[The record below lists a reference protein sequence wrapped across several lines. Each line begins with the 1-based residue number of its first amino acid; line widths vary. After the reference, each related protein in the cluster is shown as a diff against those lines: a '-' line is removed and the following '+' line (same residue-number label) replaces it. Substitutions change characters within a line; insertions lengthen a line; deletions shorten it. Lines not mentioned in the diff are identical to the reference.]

1 MASLFGFGLVV
12 GICLLCTIP
21 CNALVV
27 KNTSDLIDLFKSG
40 TGTTVNEDIEMAADL
55 DFSGVGLSVPLGLLS
70 DGTCVGYGGVF
81 HGNGHR
87 ISGIVMNNTQN
98 GGYKNAGLFCNLN
111 GCTIENLLID
121 SCSFTGYSVGALSV
135 CVTGPL
141 VVKNVTHNG
150 NVSGNEKVGGLIG
163 VIEKIKERTSITFD
177 DCLNEGNVT
186 GSRIVGGF
194 VGYVFNNT
202 NITMTISNTINN
214 GIVTADRGDYGGFVG
229 YVSRN
234 TNMTMTIS
242 NSINNG
248 NTNENGYFV
257 GGIVG
262 TIYSNPNMVMTI
274 SNSTNNANI
283 VNSYNTV
290 GGLIGKISH
299 LSVGG
304 MTLTVSNS
312 TNNGNITGTY
322 QIGGLIGYVTTSQT
336 NGVSLFVI
344 NSVNKGTVSAS
355 NDDACGFVSVRTNN
369 VETTILNSINKG
381 DVNGKYAYGITNVAT
396 KARNVVSKGNVN
408 GSSGSYTFWKSSNET
423 DLFYGL
429 KDKCKNCGNNAILFE
444 FNNNTEFYE
453 EVESGGRVD
462 ELLNEEGKKEN
473 YGMVWTTQLDIVH
486 EVLFVEVSGLFDKL
500 LMTGIGMKLN
510 EVGNLSLYLDREDIV
525 VVSSD
530 TEVRVVYDNTQ
541 IVTRNMSVIVWRGV
555 EVTIGSPV
563 NEKKKV
569 KEGDTLFQISGM
581 FGFLIDDFVV
591 VSKDTGDVLDR
602 SSLIDKDTVLGL
614 YHNVSVCGV
623 ISGTYVVED
632 GHELGTMKE
641 LEGFWNN
648 NFTLF
653 NGTKNGGVLTRTTP
667 IVKNTLI
674 TISKNTR
681 VIVDMKPTDAFDT
694 RDVVETLVGHG
705 VVESG
710 EVVFV
715 ETVLDGKGK
724 VEKIVV
730 TLRNEDVGN
739 RVVDWINGIETGDGC
754 GYGALC
760 KRVRAYMENDGL
772 SSGCVHF
779 ISIISFVLSFILFSF

>member
-87 ISGIVMNNTQN
+87 ISGIVMNNTKN

-135 CVTGPL
+135 CVTGSL
-141 VVKNVTHNG
+141 TVKNVTHNG

-186 GSRIVGGF
+186 GSRVVGGF
-194 VGYVFNNT
+194 VGHVFNNT

-229 YVSRN
+229 YVSSN

-248 NTNENGYFV
+248 KTNENGYFV

-262 TIYSNPNMVMTI
+262 TIFSNPNMVMTI
-274 SNSTNNANI
+274 
-283 VNSYNTV
+283 
-290 GGLIGKISH
+290 
-299 LSVGG
+299 
-304 MTLTVSNS
+304 SNS

-381 DVNGKYAYGITNVAT
+381 DVNGKYAYGITNIAT
-396 KARNVVSKGNVN
+396 KARNVVSMGNVN
-408 GSSGSYTFWKSSNET
+408 GSSGSYTFWKSSGEAE
-423 DLFYGL
+423 LFYGL

-510 EVGNLSLYLDREDIV
+510 EVGNLSFYLDREDIV

-581 FGFLIDDFVV
+581 FGFLMDDFVV
-591 VSKDTGDVLDR
+591 ISKDTGDVLDR
-602 SSLIDKDTVLGL
+602 SSLIDKDIVLGL

-674 TISKNTR
+674 TISKNAR
-681 VIVDMKPTDAFDT
+681 VIVDMKPTDVFDT
-694 RDVVETLVGHG
+694 RDVVDTLAGHG

-724 VEKIVV
+724 VERIVV

-779 ISIISFVLSFILFSF
+779 ISIISLVLSFILLSSF